1 MPTSRARL
9 SVIFLTVFIDLV
21 GFGLIMPIL
30 PFYAQ
35 KFGVAGFG
43 FGALLGIYSLMQFL
57 ATQILG
63 RLSDQHGRRP
73 LLLITILF
81 SGAGYVLFALAG
93 SYSALFIA
101 RLISGFSGG
110 NISVA
115 QAYIADVTSPAE
127 RSRGMGMIGAAFGL
141 GFVVGPAL
149 GGLAAHYLGPTAP
162 AWTAAVL
169 CAVNLV
175 SAWFVLP
182 ESLHADHRSTRP
194 LFDFTH
200 LRRAV
205 THPQMAPV
213 IGWWIFAPLAFSGY
227 MVATPL
233 YTATAFGWH
242 EKELGWFFTIVGIT
256 AAAVQ
261 GYFFGRLT
269 RRFGDR
275 PLLITGTAGMVLG
288 ILIVP
293 FAPTALAL
301 YAWTFMLAFSNSIA
315 APAASG
321 LVSRFAGPAE
331 QGTMLGAAQA
341 LSALARFLGPVSIGK
356 VYDAWSPRAAYFIAA
371 GIMLIACF
379 STTRIPAEETVGS

>member
-30 PFYAQ
+30 PGYAQ
-35 KFGVAGFG
+35 RFGFAGFG

-93 SYSALFIA
+93 SYGMLFFA

-149 GGLAAHYLGPTAP
+149 GGLAGHYL
-162 AWTAAVL
+162 
-169 CAVNLV
+169 
-175 SAWFVLP
+175 
-182 ESLHADHRSTRP
+182 
-194 LFDFTH
+194 
-200 LRRAV
+200 
-205 THPQMAPV
+205 
-213 IGWWIFAPLAFSGY
+213 
-227 MVATPL
+227 
-233 YTATAFGWH
+233 
-242 EKELGWFFTIVGIT
+242 
-256 AAAVQ
+256 
-261 GYFFGRLT
+261 
-269 RRFGDR
+269 
-275 PLLITGTAGMVLG
+275 
-288 ILIVP
+288 
-293 FAPTALAL
+293 
-301 YAWTFMLAFSNSIA
+301 
-315 APAASG
+315 
-321 LVSRFAGPAE
+321 
-331 QGTMLGAAQA
+331 
-341 LSALARFLGPVSIGK
+341 
-356 VYDAWSPRAAYFIAA
+356 
-371 GIMLIACF
+371 
-379 STTRIPAEETVGS
+379 